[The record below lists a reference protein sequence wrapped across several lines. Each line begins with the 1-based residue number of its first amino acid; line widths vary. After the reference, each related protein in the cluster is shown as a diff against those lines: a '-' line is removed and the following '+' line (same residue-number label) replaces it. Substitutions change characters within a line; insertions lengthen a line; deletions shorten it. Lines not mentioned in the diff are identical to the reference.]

1 MSLIDTHCHLDFP
14 EFDSWREQ
22 AIAAAREVG
31 IETIIVPGVTVEH
44 FERVLSLSREYP
56 DLIKPA
62 LGLHPCFMAQH
73 QECDTDSL
81 EQYLQATS
89 GVVAVGEIGLDF
101 FIQDAQPERQIDL
114 FRLQLLLAQ
123 RHDLPVL
130 LHVRKAHDEVLKQL
144 RRIPLKRGGIV
155 HAFSGS
161 QQQARQYAELGFRLG
176 FGGAMTYDRATKLRR
191 LASELPL
198 EWLVLETDAPDMP
211 LEGFRGQPNFPAQV
225 ARVAALM
232 AELRQCEMDLISCV
246 TSQTA
251 KSLLRL

>member
-1 MSLIDTHCHLDFP
+1 MTLIDTHCHLDFP

-22 AIAAAREVG
+22 AITAARDAG
-31 IETIIVPGVTVEH
+31 LDTIIVPGVSAQY
-44 FERVLSLSREYP
+44 FERVLALSRHYP
-56 DLIKPA
+56 DFIKPA

-73 QECDTDSL
+73 QESDL
-81 EQYLQATS
+81 EQLEQHLETTP
-89 GVVAVGEIGLDF
+89 GVIAVGEIGLDF
-101 FIQDAQPERQIDL
+101 FIQDAQPERQIEL

-123 RHDLPVL
+123 RHELPVL

-161 QQQARQYAELGFRLG
+161 QQQARQYVELGFRLG
-176 FGGAMTYDRATKLRR
+176 FGGAMTYARATKLRR

-211 LEGFRGQPNFPAQV
+211 LDGYRDQPNFPAQV
-225 ARVAALM
+225 ARVAALL
-232 AELRQCEMDLISCV
+232 AELRQCEVGLISCV

-251 KSLLRL
+251 RSLLRL